1 MMTERE
7 KLLDL
12 ILTKIAN
19 EISITSAMI
28 DQAVSSYQAVGKW
41 IGDGIEYDT
50 QIFPQGSMNL
60 GTTIKPISE
69 KDDYDIDLVCLLKN
83 GTALSS
89 ERIKNIVGDRLKENE
104 IYRQKI
110 KAEGEGKRCWKMQ
123 YNAFHMDILPCVPQ
137 LDYYI
142 EPFLTDIRLTHKL
155 ENGLYISK
163 YSNPYGYGKWFEER
177 MKDILYEKKR
187 SYAMQNKTEIEKV
200 PTYRVK
206 TPLQMV
212 IQLLKRHRDIC
223 FENDSDNAP
232 ISIIITTLS
241 AKAYDGQIDLYSAMC
256 QILNHMA
263 DYIEIKGKTYWVE
276 NPVMPEE
283 NFADKWEQYPERK
296 TAFEQWLNRAH
307 KELISDPLEALGLDK
322 LKERYAAAL
331 GDAPV
336 NRAFKNYADEM
347 HALSQQNKLYS
358 SGLMSGLSST
368 MFPGSQ
374 TVKGHTFFGE

>member
-1 MMTERE
+1 MLTERE
-7 KLLDL
+7 KQLDL

-19 EISITSAMI
+19 EISITPSMM

-41 IGDGIEYDT
+41 IGDGINYEAK
-50 QIFPQGSMNL
+50 IFPQGSMNL
-60 GTTIKPISE
+60 GTTIKPVSD

-83 GTALSS
+83 GTALSTKM
-89 ERIKNIVGDRLKENE
+89 IKNIVGDRLKENE

-110 KAEGEGKRCWKMQ
+110 ADEGEGKRCWKMQ

-137 LDYYI
+137 LEYYI
-142 EPFLTDIRLTHKL
+142 EPLLTNIRLTHKL
-155 ENGLYISK
+155 ADGYYINK

-177 MKDILYEKKR
+177 MKDILQEQKR
-187 SYAMQNKTEIEKV
+187 SYALQNKTEIENV

-241 AKAYDGQIDLYSAMC
+241 AKAYDGQIDLYSALC
-256 QILNHMA
+256 QILDHMSN
-263 DYIEIKGKTYWVE
+263 YIEIRDNTYWVE

-283 NFADKWEQYPERK
+283 NFADKWGQYPERK
-296 TAFEQWLNRAH
+296 DAFDRWLIRARR
-307 KELISDPLEALGLDK
+307 ELISDPLKVMGLPE
-322 LKERYAAAL
+322 LKEKYSAVL
-331 GDAPV
+331 GEAPV
-336 NRAFKNYADEM
+336 RRAFKSYADEM
-347 HALSQQNKLYS
+347 RTLSKQNKLYS
-358 SGLMSGLSST
+358 SGLMGGLSTTLSA
-368 MFPGSQ
+368 GSQ
-374 TVKGHTFFGE
+374 AVKRHTFFGE